1 MDTEEARTLLA
12 DDRAEVTRLL
22 AESGAAGSE
31 DRSAE
36 QEDGDMQ
43 DPAQAF
49 TAEGVDDAIAAGLR
63 DRLAALD
70 RADARLADGSY
81 GLSVR
86 SGEPIPD
93 ERLRANPSA
102 ELTVAEAE
110 ADA

>member
-1 MDTEEARTLLA
+1 MENDEARALLA
-12 DDRAEVTRLL
+12 ADRAEVTQLL
-22 AESGAAGSE
+22 ADAGSAGAE

-36 QEDGDMQ
+36 QETGDME

-70 RADARLADGSY
+70 RADARLAAETY

>member
-1 MDTEEARTLLA
+1 MDENEARTLLA

-22 AESGAAGSE
+22 AEATSSGAQ

-36 QEDGDMQ
+36 QEDGDME

-70 RADARLADGSY
+70 RADARLAEGTY

-110 ADA
+110 TEA